1 VIVQPETNAAGASHL
16 AARVLKLFEEP
27 FVLEAGTVEVGVSI
41 GVTLIT
47 NPRIEAVEALRQAD
61 LALYGSK
68 EAGRNRVTF
77 FEPDMDAALRMRR
90 SLEADLRHA
99 LADGSCRWCISRRWT
114 GAARW

>member
-1 VIVQPETNAAGASHL
+1 
-16 AARVLKLFEEP
+16 
-27 FVLEAGTVEVGVSI
+27 
-41 GVTLIT
+41 
-47 NPRIEAVEALRQAD
+47 VEALRQAD

-99 LADGSCRWCISRRWT
+99 LADGSQMVYQPQMDGRGTVVTMEALVRWDHPTRGAIRPRSLCRC
-114 GAARW
+114 ARKRADP